1 MLLQEQH
8 GLFPRMLGKGT
19 NARRLADLLVRMRHE
34 STAGSTSR
42 AHALLPSSTID
53 SLVII
58 DRSCDFATPLLTQL
72 TYEGLLDETFG
83 INNAQIEVATSVIG
97 AAPAANSSASG
108 SAAGSTAT
116 APAPLK
122 RKVPLSPSDPL
133 YSSLRSSSISQ
144 VGPTLNRVARRL
156 QTDFALPADNKKSVA
171 ELRDFVSK
179 LPGYQTEQQS
189 LKIHT
194 SLAEE
199 VLKVTRAELW
209 TKVLE
214 VQQNAVAGS
223 DPSTLVDLVEECIA
237 RDIPVETVLRLLCL
251 MSVVNHGIRPKEL
264 DSYKRQVVQAYGY
277 EHIVTL
283 SALEKMGLLLPARG
297 GVTSG
302 LSSYIPGVGALTG
315 TISTSSTARASSP
328 AAPSTNTSSSTTTP
342 SAEATNYSA
351 IRKPLHLIIDDV
363 AEADPT
369 DIAYTYS
376 GYAPLS
382 VRLLQCLLQPSY
394 LAALTSASSTTL
406 RKPDATPASTTNT
419 AAPAASVPS
428 DITSGWR
435 GHEDVLR
442 HIKGPTFDI
451 SQGPL
456 ESDKSGQARQSL
468 IGHGGREGR
477 QKTSVVFF
485 LGGITYAEV
494 AAVRLIAGQLAE
506 GGRRLLVVTT
516 GMIRGDGV
524 VEAAIR
530 ASDAKRI

>member
-8 GLFPRMLGKGT
+8 GLFPRILGKGIH
-19 NARRLADLLVRMRHE
+19 ARRLADLLVRMRHE

-53 SLVII
+53 SLIVI

-72 TYEGLLDETFG
+72 TYEGLLDETYG
-83 INNAQIEVATSVIG
+83 INNSQIEVATSVVG
-97 AAPAANSSASG
+97 AAPAANTAPSG
-108 SAAGSTAT
+108 SAAGSAAS
-116 APAPLK
+116 APVALK
-122 RKVPLSPSDPL
+122 RKVPLSPADPL

-144 VGPTLNRVARRL
+144 VGPSLNRVARRL

-214 VQQNAVAGS
+214 VQQNTVAGS
-223 DPSTLVDLVEECIA
+223 DPSTLTDLVEECIA
-237 RDIPVETVLRLLCL
+237 RDVPVETVLRLLCL
-251 MSVVNHGIRPKEL
+251 MSVVNQGIRAKEL
-264 DSYKRQVVQAYGY
+264 DNYKRLVVHAYGY

-297 GVTSG
+297 GVASG
-302 LSSYIPGVGALTG
+302 LSSYLPGALAG
-315 TISTSSTARASSP
+315 TSSTSSTARASSP
-328 AAPSTNTSSSTTTP
+328 AAATSTSSNTATP
-342 SAEATNYSA
+342 SAESTNYSA
-351 IRKPLHLIIDDV
+351 IRKQLHLIIDDV
-363 AEADPT
+363 AEAEPT
-369 DIAYTYS
+369 DIAYAYS

-382 VRLLQCLLQPSY
+382 IRLLQCLLQPSY
-394 LAALTSASSTTL
+394 LAALTSASGSTL
-406 RKPDATPASTTNT
+406 RKPEITPASTTAT
-419 AAPAASVPS
+419 AAPAASMPS

-468 IGHGGREGR
+468 IGHGGGEGR
-477 QKTSVVFF
+477 QRTSVVFF
-485 LGGITYAEV
+485 LGGVTYAEV
-494 AAVRLIAGQLAE
+494 AAVRLMAGQLPE
-506 GGRRLLVVTT
+506 GGRKLLVVTT
-516 GMIRGDGV
+516 GMTRGDGV
-524 VEAAIR
+524 VEAAVR
-530 ASDAKRI
+530 ASDARKI